1 MFNNQFVVSVLVAI
15 VASFGPADVL
25 QGQEW
30 ARKMF
35 TEYVHDF
42 KEVNLGEKPE
52 YRFKIKNIYKCILY
66 NNIKKSLNYYNIYI
80 IIRVEKN

>member
-1 MFNNQFVVSVLVAI
+1 MFNPQLILRLFVVSVVF
-15 VASFGPADVL
+15 SGFGDCL

-52 YRFKIKNIYKCILY
+52 YRFKIKNIYKEDIT
-66 NNIKKSLNYYNIYI
+66 
-80 IIRVEKN
+80 